1 MIKQVILLSTF
12 FVGLCGCDLFKAF
25 PDDRV
30 FRGSIWKK
38 DIVNEEVLLREIP
51 KVDLD
56 GSPIFLLSHLFER
69 KGFTTLSEKDE
80 ANRILYASFARIPC
94 AYDDLDLKEGNNYK
108 ISAKFIKFTST
119 GIVEYCKKNADFQP
133 CKEGYRNIEIGYF
146 QLTSLE
152 SIP

>member
-1 MIKQVILLSTF
+1 MIKQVILLSIF

-119 GIVEYCKKNADFQP
+119 GIVEYCKKMQTFSLVKKA
-133 CKEGYRNIEIGYF
+133 IEI
-146 QLTSLE
+146 LR
-152 SIP
+152 